1 LNQSLIHTHTR
12 TYLHILL
19 SPNLTPIFSVLL
31 QLSSQRMLFLGIKN
45 IGEGEFAPLNRPSW
59 ACVTGNAFLG
69 DSTDYTW
76 LSLTLSSAV

>member
-1 LNQSLIHTHTR
+1 M
-12 TYLHILL
+12 LL
-19 SPNLTPIFSVLL
+19 
-31 QLSSQRMLFLGIKN
+31 LGIKN